1 MALSMY
7 QASVPVFV
15 QMLTNLSAILDKAAV
30 HAATKRFESAN
41 YLSMRLIADM
51 LPFAKQ
57 VQIACDHV
65 KRGAA
70 RLAAVEPPKHADDE
84 KTIDELKARIA
95 SVLDYLKA
103 FKPAQ
108 FDGSE
113 GREISFPGGGG
124 TRTYKTGTAYLF
136 HYSFP
141 NFFFHVTTAYDILRA
156 SGVDIGKADFA
167 ANAPAA

>member
-30 HAATKRFESAN
+30 HAATKRFDSAN

-51 LPFAKQ
+51 LPFVKQ
-57 VQIACDHV
+57 VQIACDHA
-65 KRGAA
+65 KRAAA
-70 RLAAVEPPKHADDE
+70 RLANVEPPKHADDE
-84 KTIDELKARIA
+84 KSIDDLKARIA
-95 SVLDYLKA
+95 SVLEYLRS

-113 GREISFPGGGG
+113 AREISFPGGGG
-124 TRTYKTGTAYLF
+124 TRTYKNGPLYLF
-136 HYSFP
+136 HYAFP
-141 NFFFHVTTAYDILRA
+141 NFFFHVTTAYDILRS
-156 SGVDIGKADFA
+156 SGVEIGKADFVS
-167 ANAPAA
+167 NAPTA